1 MSYTEKPLDGA
12 GLAVVN
18 RIIAGRYV
26 PTTRKV
32 NGKAL
37 SADVTLAA
45 SDVGARPST
54 WTPTAA
60 QVGALTQ
67 TQGDAR
73 YLKLTGGTITGAL
86 SVKAPTADTNP
97 ATKKYVDD
105 AIRTAVTGAM
115 EASY

>member
-1 MSYTEKPLDGA
+1 MSYTDKPLDGA

-18 RIIAGRYV
+18 GIINGRLAGKQDKLTGTQGQIV
-26 PTTRKV
+26 GF
-32 NGKAL
+32 NAQGKAV
-37 SADVTLAA
+37 AQNA
-45 SDVGARPST
+45 
-54 WTPTAA
+54 PTS
-60 QVGALTQ
+60 GITQ
-67 TQGDAR
+67 TQADGR